1 MINRDIIDT
10 SNYLPDNN
18 TYQKMRGEKMSI
30 TYNKLWKLLID
41 LNMTKTELKDAA
53 KVSSN
58 VIAKMGKK
66 ESVSIDSLV
75 KIRLALNVD
84 VGDVISIDYEG
95 RRAS

>member
-1 MINRDIIDT
+1 M
-10 SNYLPDNN
+10 P
-18 TYQKMRGEKMSI
+18 I

-58 VIAKMGKK
+58 VIAKMGKN
-66 ESVSIDSLV
+66 EPISIDSLV
-75 KIRLALNVD
+75 KICVTLNVD
-84 VGDVISIDYEG
+84 IGDVISIDYDG